1 MGGPPVSVVMPVRNA
16 LPYLDAA
23 IQSILAQSYSDFEF
37 VIRDDDSTDG
47 SRERL
52 RFWAKKDKRIRLFEG
67 DKCLGPSGSS
77 NWVVEH
83 ARAPIIARMDADD
96 VSLPDRLRRQLEM
109 LRRSEDAV
117 LVGSV
122 WQGIDRHG
130 RIVREPDLKA
140 LRGGHFAAP
149 FAHGSIMFRRDTFD
163 LVGGYRPECE
173 FWEDLDFCLRMA
185 SLGRILVSIEPL
197 YQHRFSETSTRLTSG
212 RSRVEQAVDL
222 MFACRELYDQGL
234 DYSAL
239 LAARDFSRPDI
250 KTNPN
255 TLLSLAFI
263 TLWSGLRP
271 PLLMPLLK
279 RGQLGFDKA
288 SARALIWALWAT
300 VNPRTLR
307 WVMRFLLHR
316 RSSEVRKTLNG
327 TIVCEWRP
335 RGLPV
340 PSATEQVSRAALY
353 A

>member
-23 IQSILAQSYSDFEF
+23 IESILAQSYADFEF

-52 RFWAKKDKRIRLFEG
+52 RFWARKDKRIRLFEG
-67 DKCLGPSGSS
+67 NRCLGPSGSS
-77 NWVVEH
+77 NWVVEQ
-83 ARAPIIARMDADD
+83 AKAPIIARMDADD
-96 VSLPDRLRRQLEM
+96 VSLPDRLKHQLEI
-109 LRRSEDAV
+109 LQQRDEAV

-130 RIVREPDLKA
+130 QIVREPDLKA

-149 FAHGSIMFRRDTFD
+149 FAHGSIMFRRDRFD
-163 LVGGYRPECE
+163 QVGGYRPECD

-185 SLGRILVSIEPL
+185 SFGRIMVSIEPL

-222 MFACRELYDQGL
+222 MFACRELYDQGK
-234 DYSAL
+234 DYSPL
-239 LAARDFSRPDI
+239 LAEGGSSHPGV

-263 TLWSGLRP
+263 TLWSGMRP

-279 RGQLGFDKA
+279 RGNLGFNKE

-300 VNPRTLR
+300 VSPKSLR

-316 RSSEVRKTLNG
+316 RSSVVRQTLNG
-327 TIVCEWRP
+327 TTVCEWRP
-335 RGLPV
+335 RGLPIANA
-340 PSATEQVSRAALY
+340 PEQVSRAALY